1 MKVFNADGEL
11 LNVDIKAVKNTDKI
25 EKEKKCAGYNMI
37 ITSEI
42 NVENQEIYD
51 TYHNLWKI
59 EETFRIMKTD
69 LNTRPVYVQKIE
81 RIHGHFLVCYTAVLV
96 LRILQFVIFNK
107 KYKSSEILKFITEF
121 KVLWSG
127 DKYVNLIKKDSL
139 LDGVNELL
147 NADLTNYFLK
157 ETTVNSLCSLK

>member
-1 MKVFNADGEL
+1 M
-11 LNVDIKAVKNTDKI
+11 
-25 EKEKKCAGYNMI
+25 
-37 ITSEI
+37 
-42 NVENQEIYD
+42 ENR
-51 TYHNLWKI
+51 
-59 EETFRIMKTD
+59 ETFRIMKTD

-81 RIHGHFLVCYTAVLV
+81 RIHGHFLICYTAVLV
-96 LRILQFVIFNK
+96 LRILQFIIFNK

-139 LDGVNELL
+139 LDGINELL
-147 NADLTNYFLK
+147 NVDLTNYFLK